1 MAISRE
7 KLDHA
12 KSATQ
17 QIYQDCAKQWDEQ
30 RPRNLY
36 ERKWLDRFAE
46 SLPAS
51 SSILDLGCGAGEPVS
66 EYLIEQGFR
75 LTGVDYSQSMIEI
88 AATRF
93 PKHDWL
99 VQDIRNLQLER
110 PFDGI
115 VSWDGF
121 FHLSQDEQRRFF
133 KSLAELLN
141 DNAVLLFTIGT
152 GNGEVTGTVA
162 GQTVYH
168 ASLEP
173 DEYRQIMTAHGF
185 GNIEIVIEDQDALG
199 RSVLFATK

>member
-1 MAISRE
+1 MTSRAD
-7 KLDHA
+7 LDKA
-12 KSATQ
+12 KADTQ
-17 QIYQDCAKQWDEQ
+17 SVYEEYAARWDEQ

-36 ERKWLDRFAE
+36 ERKWLDRFAA
-46 SLPAS
+46 SLEPAA
-51 SSILDLGCGAGEPVS
+51 SILDLGCGAGEPVS
-66 EYLIEQGFR
+66 RYLIEQDFR

-99 VQDIRNLQLER
+99 VQDMRNLQLER
-110 PFDGI
+110 QFDGI
-115 VSWDGF
+115 ISWDGF

-133 KSLAELLN
+133 QSLAELLN

-185 GNIEIVIEDQDALG
+185 GNIEILIEDQDALG